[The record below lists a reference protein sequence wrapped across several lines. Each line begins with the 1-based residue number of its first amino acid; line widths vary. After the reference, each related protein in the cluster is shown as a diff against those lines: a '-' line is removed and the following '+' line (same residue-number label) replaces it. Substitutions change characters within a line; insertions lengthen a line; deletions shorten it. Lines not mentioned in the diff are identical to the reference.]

1 MDEWYQYIIKPKPS
15 PLTKDIDMT
24 HDSEK
29 QSFFNREVASGNKK
43 STTAHL
49 LFTSSYKRSFLK
61 RMR

>member
-1 MDEWYQYIIKPKPS
+1 MSGYQYIIKPMPS
-15 PLTKDIDMT
+15 SLTKDIDMT

-49 LFTSSYKRSFLK
+49 VFISSYKRSSLN